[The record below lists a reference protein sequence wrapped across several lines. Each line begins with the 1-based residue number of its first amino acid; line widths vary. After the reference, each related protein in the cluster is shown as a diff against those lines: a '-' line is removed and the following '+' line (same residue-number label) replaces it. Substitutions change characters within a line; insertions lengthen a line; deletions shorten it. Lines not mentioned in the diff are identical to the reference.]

1 MVVVL
6 LISKDVDKPPKK
18 SITPQRRFSARE
30 KFCEYACT
38 PPSHFP
44 TVRIAFQVVVVVV
57 VVVVVIVIVV
67 VVPAPH
73 AQLTCTHNTSTHPNS
88 PAGTVRHGTPQAR
101 TPATQKKPAHSGNT
115 LLLPY
120 PI

>member
-1 MVVVL
+1 MNLKNVGQ
-6 LISKDVDKPPKK
+6 IPKK
-18 SITPQRRFSARE
+18 STTPQRRFSARE

-38 PPSHFP
+38 PPSRFP
-44 TVRIAFQVVVVVV
+44 TSKVGFQVLVVVVVMV
-57 VVVVVIVIVV
+57 VVVV
-67 VVPAPH
+67 APH

-101 TPATQKKPAHSGNT
+101 TSTTQKKPAHSENT